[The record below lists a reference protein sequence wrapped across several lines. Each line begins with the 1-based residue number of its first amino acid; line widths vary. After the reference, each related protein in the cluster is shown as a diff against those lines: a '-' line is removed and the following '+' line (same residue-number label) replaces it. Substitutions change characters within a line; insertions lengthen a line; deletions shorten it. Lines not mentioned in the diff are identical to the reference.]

1 MCSTTRNFDQSAA
14 FTNKVKLN
22 KTWQENPR
30 VCLYFVGLNPGW
42 CTPYTDHLYMGGRG
56 GEGGGEGLN
65 APPEK
70 ARVPFS
76 SIRYI
81 KW

>member
-30 VCLYFVGLNPGW
+30 VCLDFVGLNPGW
-42 CTPYTDHLYMGGRG
+42 CTPYNHLYVGGK
-56 GEGGGEGLN
+56 GGGGGCRLRL
-65 APPEK
+65 K
-70 ARVPFS
+70 KLGYLSKVS
-76 SIRYI
+76 GT
-81 KW
+81 

>member
-30 VCLYFVGLNPGW
+30 VCLDFVGLNRGVYAPKHKHKHKHK
-42 CTPYTDHLYMGGRG
+42 HLYVGGRG
-56 GEGGGEGLN
+56 GGGWGGGGVERS
-65 APPEK
+65 
-70 ARVPFS
+70 ARKS
-76 SIRYI
+76 
-81 KW
+81 